1 MPRTANARHGEVVAE
16 GGRVWSFII
25 FVSTGREGRW
35 GKGGF
40 HIN

>member
-1 MPRTANARHGEVVAE
+1 MHRTASVRHREVVAE

-25 FVSTGREGRW
+25 FVSPGREGRW
-35 GKGGF
+35 GEWGF